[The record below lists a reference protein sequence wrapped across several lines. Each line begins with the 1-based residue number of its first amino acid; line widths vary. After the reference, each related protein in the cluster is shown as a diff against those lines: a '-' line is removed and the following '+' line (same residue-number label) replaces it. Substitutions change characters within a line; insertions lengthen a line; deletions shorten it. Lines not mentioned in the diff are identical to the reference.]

1 MPNQAYFDKIE
12 NYKKTIDNAAKCL
25 PKGVSVVFDGEDEDY
40 GIHFTINGISFS
52 ASTEECTQEVKTLV
66 GTRTRT
72 YEGWN
77 AEIYNEYGESFIAEG
92 LSEIATLSDL
102 ICECYLWT
110 VRHVFDNKCRDYAIY
125 SDWVESNKK

>member
-12 NYKKTIDNAAKCL
+12 NYKKIINDAAECL
-25 PKGVSVVFDGEDEDY
+25 PKGVCVVFDGEDEDY

-52 ASTEECTQEVKTLV
+52 AGTEECTQEVKTLL

-77 AEIYNEYGESFIAEG
+77 AEIANEYGEYFHDET
-92 LSEIATLSDL
+92 LSEIGTLSDL
-102 ICECYLWT
+102 IFECYLWT
-110 VRHVFDNKCRDYAIY
+110 VRHAFDNKSQDQAIY
-125 SDWVESNKK
+125 SEWSEWNKK